1 MTEDG
6 REWEKKGKAET
17 GERMSEIG
25 KWRNFEKI
33 SRAVC
38 HGSPE
43 SHRKPPFASPG
54 AMVIRGF
61 QSMAAV
67 LRSFFMEYQRKKEGW
82 FNILI

>member
-25 KWRNFEKI
+25 KWRNFEKN
-33 SRAVC
+33 SRAVS

-43 SHRKPPFASPG
+43 SHRKPFRLPL
-54 AMVIRGF
+54 RGSVGVPPAGRGLWAEG
-61 QSMAAV
+61 QSHI
-67 LRSFFMEYQRKKEGW
+67 FT
-82 FNILI
+82 